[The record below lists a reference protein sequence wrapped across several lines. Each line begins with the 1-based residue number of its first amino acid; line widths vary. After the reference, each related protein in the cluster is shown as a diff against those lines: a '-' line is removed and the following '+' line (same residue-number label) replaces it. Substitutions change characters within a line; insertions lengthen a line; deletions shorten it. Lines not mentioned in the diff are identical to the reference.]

1 MQQFEE
7 VRSILE
13 KAKKITVLTGA
24 GASTESGIPDF
35 RSANGLYADANV
47 EMYLSRGYY
56 NRSPKEFWKHYKE
69 IFQINTFL
77 VNEELTGQEY
87 NFDFV
92 FQNKIGEFV
101 EGLSSMK

>member
-1 MQQFEE
+1 MIFVQQFEE

-47 EMYLSRGYY
+47 E
-56 NRSPKEFWKHYKE
+56 
-69 IFQINTFL
+69 
-77 VNEELTGQEY
+77 
-87 NFDFV
+87 
-92 FQNKIGEFV
+92 
-101 EGLSSMK
+101 